1 MGDFDGERKD
11 LPNATAALVLGALS
25 LVFCWCY
32 GIIGLV
38 LGILAVVLASAPR
51 KAYLENPERFTGV
64 SFKNLNAGIICGII
78 GICIGAIILLAVIL
92 VVVSKKLR
100 IIGMVYQYPAPQR
113 KDCAIF

>member
-38 LGILAVVLASAPR
+38 LGILAVVLTSAPR
-51 KAYLENPERFTGV
+51 KAYLEHPEEYTEA
-64 SFKNLNAGIICGII
+64 SYKNLSAGRVCGIV
-78 GICIGAIILLAVIL
+78 GICVALAVVAFVIL
-92 VVVSKKLR
+92 MILGVTALGVGSALML
-100 IIGMVYQYPAPQR
+100 G
-113 KDCAIF
+113 

>member
-51 KAYLENPERFTGV
+51 KAYLENPERFTEV
-64 SFKNLNAGIICGII
+64 SYKNLNAGRICGII
-78 GICIGAIILLAVIL
+78 GICIGAAH
-92 VVVSKKLR
+92 
-100 IIGMVYQYPAPQR
+100 PAGGYSCRHFCCICFGKTPFAQHD
-113 KDCAIF
+113 KCMN

>member
-51 KAYLENPERFTGV
+51 LSGEP
-64 SFKNLNAGIICGII
+64 
-78 GICIGAIILLAVIL
+78 GAIHGSIL
-92 VVVSKKLR
+92 
-100 IIGMVYQYPAPQR
+100 
-113 KDCAIF
+113 

>member
-38 LGILAVVLASAPR
+38 TRYSGGGTGLGQPLQGLSGKP
-51 KAYLENPERFTGV
+51 
-64 SFKNLNAGIICGII
+64 
-78 GICIGAIILLAVIL
+78 GAIHGSIL
-92 VVVSKKLR
+92 
-100 IIGMVYQYPAPQR
+100 
-113 KDCAIF
+113 

>member
-38 LGILAVVLASAPR
+38 LGILAVVLPR
-51 KAYLENPERFTGV
+51 LPVRLIWRTRSDSRK
-64 SFKNLNAGIICGII
+64 
-78 GICIGAIILLAVIL
+78 
-92 VVVSKKLR
+92 
-100 IIGMVYQYPAPQR
+100 YPIR
-113 KDCAIF
+113 T

>member
-51 KAYLENPERFTGV
+51 KAYLENPERFTEV
-64 SFKNLNAGIICGII
+64 SYKNLNAGRICGTS
-78 GICIGAIILLAVIL
+78 GFVSVRSSCWPLSLWLFLLYIL
-92 VVVSKKLR
+92 R
-100 IIGMVYQYPAPQR
+100 
-113 KDCAIF
+113 

>member
-51 KAYLENPERFTGV
+51 KAYLENPERFTEV
-64 SFKNLNAGIICGII
+64 SYKNLRICGII
-78 GICIGAIILLAVIL
+78 GICIGALILLAVIL
-92 VVVSKKLR
+92 AV
-100 IIGMVYQYPAPQR
+100 IFAVYASVKPHLLNT
-113 KDCAIF
+113 INV